1 MSVASF
7 QCLVFGSVLL
17 VLVCA
22 KVLSAGPALLP
33 NPLHSHG
40 PVLDVP
46 VGFEEHDE
54 VSRERRHGFMES
66 SQESSGFFSEDS
78 EDGKNARIETK
89 DTSIDLSAM
98 NDYSP
103 SSPEP
108 PSLPLSLSQKPAE
121 TNFSSS
127 LFVPTTEAID
137 PEQWDSDSE
146 SSGFPL
152 HPFSGPSIAGA
163 KDHAHSTATPPILGL
178 ARQNQPEATAG
189 PDRHLTSDDPFDDER
204 GHAVAQAPTAP
215 EIGPLPSLEPLQPDK
230 PHQDDS
236 EEDEDEEEV
245 VVFPTEPDEEEE
257 DEWRY
262 LTPLTSRPSSSP
274 ASDLPPV
281 VFTESAWQGA
291 ALTTTEDEEGAE
303 IRHGGTEYLA
313 ETELHDSE
321 LSQEAEQV
329 ICVDWSN
336 LAGKGYVILN
346 MTDNLDCDEFRM
358 RSGDRLLEMLEN
370 TFSRKRNIPQ
380 GSWLIFLSKPT
391 QQDHQLLMALASE
404 QEIIPPKD
412 VLSMLGEIT
421 RGLNEIGIQNFSTV
435 NTCHSRPSQ
444 TRSDYGKLF
453 VVLVIIGSVCVLII
467 ASGIIY
473 ICWQRRLPKLKNMS
487 RGEEL
492 NFVENGCHDNPT
504 LDVTSDSQS
513 EMQEKKHSANGVTV
527 GGDGGSGWQ
536 VLVNKPGK
544 NEEDNQ
550 EEDTHL

>member
-1 MSVASF
+1 MSGASF
-7 QCLVFGSVLL
+7 QCLMFGSVLL

-54 VSRERRHGFMES
+54 VSRDRRPGFMES

-78 EDGKNARIETK
+78 EDGKNAHIETK
-89 DTSIDLSAM
+89 DTSVDLSAM

-108 PSLPLSLSQKPAE
+108 PSLPLSLSQKPTE

-127 LFVPTTEAID
+127 LFIPTTESID
-137 PEQWDSDSE
+137 PEQWERDSE

-152 HPFSGPSIAGA
+152 HPSTGPSIAGA
-163 KDHAHSTATPPILGL
+163 EDHAHSTATPPVLGL

-189 PDRHLTSDDPFDDER
+189 TDRRLTSDDPFDDER
-204 GHAVAQAPTAP
+204 GRAVTQAPTAP
-215 EIGPLPSLEPLQPDK
+215 EIGPLPSREPLQPDDL
-230 PHQDDS
+230 HQDDS

-262 LTPLTSRPSSSP
+262 LTPLTTGPSSSP
-274 ASDLPPV
+274 ASELPPV
-281 VFTESAWQGA
+281 VFTETAWQGA
-291 ALTTTEDEEGAE
+291 PLTTTEDEEGAE
-303 IRHGGTEYLA
+303 LRHGGTEYLA

-346 MTDNLDCDEFRM
+346 MTENFDCDEFRM
-358 RSGDRLLEMLEN
+358 ESGDRLLEMLEN
-370 TFSRKRNIPQ
+370 TFSRKMNIPQ

-412 VLSMLGEIT
+412 VLSMLGEIR
-421 RGLNEIGIQNFSTV
+421 RGLYEIGIQNYSTV

-513 EMQEKKHSANGVTV
+513 EMQEKKHSANGATV

-544 NEEDNQ
+544 DEEDNQ

>member
-1 MSVASF
+1 MLYS
-7 QCLVFGSVLL
+7 L
-17 VLVCA
+17 
-22 KVLSAGPALLP
+22 
-33 NPLHSHG
+33 
-40 PVLDVP
+40 
-46 VGFEEHDE
+46 
-54 VSRERRHGFMES
+54 
-66 SQESSGFFSEDS
+66 
-78 EDGKNARIETK
+78 I
-89 DTSIDLSAM
+89 
-98 NDYSP
+98 DYSP

-291 ALTTTEDEEGAE
+291 PLTTTEDEEGAE

-329 ICVDWSN
+329 
-336 LAGKGYVILN
+336 L
-346 MTDNLDCDEFRM
+346 
-358 RSGDRLLEMLEN
+358 SG
-370 TFSRKRNIPQ
+370 RK
-380 GSWLIFLSKPT
+380 
-391 QQDHQLLMALASE
+391 
-404 QEIIPPKD
+404 
-412 VLSMLGEIT
+412 
-421 RGLNEIGIQNFSTV
+421 
-435 NTCHSRPSQ
+435 
-444 TRSDYGKLF
+444 
-453 VVLVIIGSVCVLII
+453 
-467 ASGIIY
+467 
-473 ICWQRRLPKLKNMS
+473 
-487 RGEEL
+487 
-492 NFVENGCHDNPT
+492 
-504 LDVTSDSQS
+504 
-513 EMQEKKHSANGVTV
+513 
-527 GGDGGSGWQ
+527 
-536 VLVNKPGK
+536 
-544 NEEDNQ
+544 
-550 EEDTHL
+550 